1 MVKENPMTE
10 PISVTELT
18 RELKALVESEFK
30 FVYLIAEISGFKRH
44 SPSGHCY
51 FTLKDE
57 SSQINATLWSFR
69 YNYLNF
75 KPQDGD
81 KVLIKGKVTLY
92 EPRGTYQLDVT
103 DMQKTGLGE
112 LQAAFEKLKDK
123 LAEEGLFDS
132 DRKRELPEFPERVGI
147 VTSET
152 GAVIEDFKNVTRKRF
167 PIAKIFLFSAQVQGA
182 GSVDSVCRAIRQ
194 ANKSEYNLD
203 VLVVAR
209 GGGSLEDLWTFNE
222 EKVAREVFNSKIP
235 VVSAVGHEVDFTIC
249 DFVADLRAPTP
260 SAAAE
265 MIFRDK
271 NELLERINQIDYY
284 IKIFVKDRIESL
296 YDSLEN
302 IEKSYLFNKP
312 LDLMNE
318 YKMRTDDIQKD
329 LTKFTKEKLLKL
341 KDSLINKAQL
351 LKSISPEQTLK
362 RGFTYVLKDG
372 KIVSRKAK
380 VRKDEKMTV
389 RFFDGDVEVSS

>member
-1 MVKENPMTE
+1 MTE
-10 PISVTELT
+10 PITVSELT

-57 SSQINATLWSFR
+57 TSQINATLWSFR

-112 LQAAFEKLKDK
+112 LQAAFENLKDK
-123 LAEEGLFDS
+123 LAEEGLFDT
-132 DRKRELPEFPERVGI
+132 DRKRKLPEFPERVGI

-167 PIAKIFLFSAQVQGA
+167 PIAKIFLFPAQVQGA
-182 GSVDSVCRAIRQ
+182 GSVDSVCRGIRQ
-194 ANKSEYNLD
+194 ANKEEYNLD

-222 EKVAREVFNSKIP
+222 EKVAREVFNSRIP

-265 MIFRDK
+265 IIFRDK

-284 IKIFVKDRIESL
+284 IKIYLKDKVNSL
-296 YDSLEN
+296 RDSLEN
-302 IEKSYLFNKP
+302 IEKSYFFNKP
-312 LDLMNE
+312 VDMMNE
-318 YKMRTDDIQKD
+318 YKMRTDEIQKD
-329 LTKFTKEKLLKL
+329 LEKLVKEKLLRFKEGL
-341 KDSLINKAQL
+341 TNKEKL

-362 RGFTYVLKDG
+362 RGFTYVIKDG
-372 KIVSRKAK
+372 KLISRKTK
-380 VRKDEKMTV
+380 VKEGEEMIV
-389 RFFDGDVEVSS
+389 RFYDGDVKIKTESE

>member
-1 MVKENPMTE
+1 MTE
-10 PISVTELT
+10 PITVSELT

-57 SSQINATLWSFR
+57 TSQINATLWSFR

-123 LAEEGLFDS
+123 LAEEGLFDT
-132 DRKRELPEFPERVGI
+132 DRKRKLPEFPERVGI

-167 PIAKIFLFSAQVQGA
+167 PTAKIFLFPAQVQGT
-182 GSVDSVCRAIRQ
+182 GSIDSVCRAIRQ
-194 ANKSEYNLD
+194 ANKEEYNLD

-222 EKVAREVFNSKIP
+222 EKVAREVFNSRIP

-265 MIFRDK
+265 IVFRDK

-284 IKIFVKDRIESL
+284 IKIYIKDKV
-296 YDSLEN
+296 DSLHNSLGN
-302 IEKSYLFNKP
+302 IEKSYFFNKP
-312 LDLMNE
+312 VDMMNE
-318 YKMRTDDIQKD
+318 YKMRTDEIQKD
-329 LTKFTKEKLLKL
+329 LEKLVKEKLLRFKE
-341 KDSLINKAQL
+341 SLTNKEKL

-362 RGFTYVLKDG
+362 RGFTYVIKDG
-372 KIVSRKAK
+372 KLISRKAK
-380 VRKDEKMTV
+380 VKEGEEMIV
-389 RFFDGDVEVSS
+389 RFYDGDIKIKSESL